1 MHEPRPTIVVVDDA
15 AEVRLLV
22 KTRLGVSGLLHVVGE
37 GADGADA
44 VALAGTHQP
53 ALMLLDVSMPDMDG
67 LEALPRVLAASPRT
81 KVALY
86 SGFEEQGLVDRARDM
101 GAAEFIEK
109 STPVESLVDR
119 LLALLAPPGE
129 APSAPPEVVDESENA
144 AEQTAVLDQAV
155 LQEHLE
161 RFHEVFE
168 EAAIGMSTMT
178 LTGRLV
184 RVNRALASLLRTP
197 AAALVGVFYGD
208 LTDGAS
214 AEVSAALEDIRRR
227 PLDVVHL
234 EHRLAA
240 ATDGSFVRA
249 TLAPVRDSGGR
260 ALYLFLQVQDV
271 SATRAAEEELRRS
284 EERFRLLIEST
295 REHAIFMLDPDGRV
309 ASWNAGAERIK
320 GYTADEIIGQHFRE
334 FYPPEKQAEL
344 HPEHE
349 LEWALRDGVYS
360 EEGWRIRKDGSRFWA
375 HVTIS
380 AVHNDAGEHVGFT
393 KVTRDTTERRE
404 LQQQQEEAARAVAA
418 ANTRL
423 EQVNAQL
430 QEAADDQAKFLAVTA
445 HELRTPVSVLAG
457 SAETLARH
465 WTELEDEERAEMLE
479 GMASSAVRLRLLLA
493 DLLTASRLQRSALAM
508 HPSTV
513 PVDELLTTAVRSA
526 ARTHPGIDVAAA
538 PAPGLSVEVDV
549 DRISQA
555 LDNLITNAV
564 RHGTAPVR
572 LEAVPRGPRVDIRVS
587 DAGSGVDGTVRDRLF
602 QRFVTGA
609 ARGGTGLGLFIVR
622 ELARAHGG
630 DATYEAPSNGQPSG
644 AFVLSLP
651 VAQVAPDPVPA
662 GDTP

>member
-1 MHEPRPTIVVVDDA
+1 
-15 AEVRLLV
+15 
-22 KTRLGVSGLLHVVGE
+22 
-37 GADGADA
+37 
-44 VALAGTHQP
+44 
-53 ALMLLDVSMPDMDG
+53 
-67 LEALPRVLAASPRT
+67 
-81 KVALY
+81 
-86 SGFEEQGLVDRARDM
+86 
-101 GAAEFIEK
+101 
-109 STPVESLVDR
+109 
-119 LLALLAPPGE
+119 
-129 APSAPPEVVDESENA
+129 
-144 AEQTAVLDQAV
+144 
-155 LQEHLE
+155 
-161 RFHEVFE
+161 
-168 EAAIGMSTMT
+168 
-178 LTGRLV
+178 
-184 RVNRALASLLRTP
+184 
-197 AAALVGVFYGD
+197 
-208 LTDGAS
+208 
-214 AEVSAALEDIRRR
+214 
-227 PLDVVHL
+227 
-234 EHRLAA
+234 
-240 ATDGSFVRA
+240 
-249 TLAPVRDSGGR
+249 
-260 ALYLFLQVQDV
+260 
-271 SATRAAEEELRRS
+271 
-284 EERFRLLIEST
+284 
-295 REHAIFMLDPDGRV
+295 
-309 ASWNAGAERIK
+309 
-320 GYTADEIIGQHFRE
+320 
-334 FYPPEKQAEL
+334 
-344 HPEHE
+344 
-349 LEWALRDGVYS
+349 
-360 EEGWRIRKDGSRFWA
+360 
-375 HVTIS
+375 
-380 AVHNDAGEHVGFT
+380 
-393 KVTRDTTERRE
+393 
-404 LQQQQEEAARAVAA
+404 
-418 ANTRL
+418 
-423 EQVNAQL
+423 
-430 QEAADDQAKFLAVTA
+430 VTA

-479 GMASSAVRLRLLLA
+479 GMASNAVRLRLLLA